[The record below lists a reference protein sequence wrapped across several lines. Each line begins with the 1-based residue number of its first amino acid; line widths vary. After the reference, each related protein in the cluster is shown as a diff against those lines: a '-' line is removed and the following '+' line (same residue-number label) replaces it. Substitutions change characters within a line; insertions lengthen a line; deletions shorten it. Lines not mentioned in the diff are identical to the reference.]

1 MFQALLN
8 ALGSRNTTTEDAA
21 YDDSLEE
28 QPDDDIVRVT
38 TRNVRR
44 RDQAREEEARRPTQ
58 WVAWRISHAHKHRC
72 REWVAARFPD
82 CTLEQNAKDAL
93 LFSASDAAAVV
104 AALAKDEHAARH
116 VHACAA
122 HGGSTA
128 RLEDVPGLAEA
139 AYDAAAA
146 TAARL
151 RVRGAPGLKEAL
163 LKNLPERI
171 QLTPR
176 GASHELVVDA
186 VPATHATYYY
196 VGCAP
201 LAETF
206 VPSTGDAGDVCRAVH
221 KLREAMVRFALP
233 PFRRVVDVGAAP
245 GGWSQVCL
253 EHGAELV
260 VAVDPADL
268 DADVAARVQHVKKRL
283 EDAATLDALREAGG
297 RFDAVLCDANAHPAK
312 MGRALHALR
321 PYLAAGAT
329 LVLTLKQPSASTKT
343 AAADTGEVEGALA
356 AGGFRDLRT
365 AWLWANGRKERT
377 LAATY
382 T

>member
-1 MFQALLN
+1 MLQALLN

-44 RDQAREEEARRPTQ
+44 RDPSPEEEARRPTQ

-268 DADVAARVQHVKKRL
+268 LRHARLFAALPYLFSAMKITVGMSVIGAIVAEFTGANQGIGTIIVNAGYRQGAVMLFSAIFVTS
-283 EDAATLDALREAGG
+283 AATVIFFYAVVLLEKLAL
-297 RFDAVLCDANAHPAK
+297 FWP
-312 MGRALHALR
+312 
-321 PYLAAGAT
+321 GA
-329 LVLTLKQPSASTKT
+329 
-343 AAADTGEVEGALA
+343 DIE
-356 AGGFRDLRT
+356 
-365 AWLWANGRKERT
+365 N
-377 LAATY
+377 
-382 T
+382 

>member
-1 MFQALLN
+1 M
-8 ALGSRNTTTEDAA
+8 
-21 YDDSLEE
+21 
-28 QPDDDIVRVT
+28 
-38 TRNVRR
+38 RR

-253 EHGAELV
+253 ERGAELV

-283 EDAATLDALREAGG
+283 EDAETLDALREAGG

-329 LVLTLKQPSASTKT
+329 LVLTLKQPSASTKA